1 MVDHPFARCYDRRL
15 QLANEDAYR
24 LGLAQRFAYVLP
36 QPNLLNVIKRYSPLV
51 ELGAGTG
58 YWAYLLRLLGAN
70 VVAYDIAP
78 LGGRRSNRYHGD
90 VRPWSEVLEGDV
102 TAVSR
107 HVGRSLFLCWP
118 PRYSNIW
125 ESLNYYRGNF
135 LLYIGDRGVR
145 TAQLSALDRDFA
157 LLEAHLALAMDGA
170 AGTRV
175 QLSVWRRRNGGDNPA
190 PIAGGPE
197 EGA

>member
-1 MVDHPFARCYDRRL
+1 MVDHPFGRCYERRL
-15 QLANEDAYR
+15 QLANEGAYL

-36 QPNLLNVIKRYSPLV
+36 QPNLLNVIRRYSPLV

-58 YWAYLLRLLGAN
+58 YWAYLLRLSGAD

-78 LGGRRSNRYHGD
+78 LGGSRENRYHGD
-90 VRPWSEVLEGDV
+90 VHPWSEVLDGDV

-107 HVGRSLFLCWP
+107 HTGRSLFLCWP

-125 ESLNYYRGNF
+125 ESLNYYRGNV

-145 TAQLSALDRDFA
+145 TAELSPLDREFVV
-157 LLEAHLALAMDGA
+157 LETHVAIAMDKA
-170 AGTRV
+170 DGTRV
-175 QLSVWRRRNGGDNPA
+175 ELSVWRRRR
-190 PIAGGPE
+190 
-197 EGA
+197 